1 MSWIYAFG
9 QRRGSRQDA
18 DSTMKY
24 QFSDVR
30 VDGDARQICR
40 GSQIVHLPRKA
51 FDLLLL
57 LLERRP
63 NAVSKEQIHEHLW
76 PDTYVSES
84 SVQALV
90 SDIRQA
96 IGDDGRRRVML
107 RTVHGVGYAFS
118 MDAVEER
125 QTPAPAREPVRAWLV
140 GERDRIALY
149 AGQNTLG
156 RGGDDVTEI
165 DDSTVSRRHASI
177 VVRNDQAVLEDLGSK
192 NGTWLGEQR
201 VSAPIPLKEGNVVLL
216 GSARFVFRLA
226 HSEGSTD
233 SVPPRDAADATR
245 KS

>member
-9 QRRGSRQDA
+9 QRRDSRQD
-18 DSTMKY
+18 SPMKY

-63 NAVSKEQIHEHLW
+63 NAVSKEQIHAHLW

-90 SDIRQA
+90 SDIRHA

-107 RTVHGVGYAFS
+107 RTVHGVGYAFG
-118 MDAVEER
+118 
-125 QTPAPAREPVRAWLV
+125 V
-140 GERDRIALY
+140 G
-149 AGQNTLG
+149 
-156 RGGDDVTEI
+156 
-165 DDSTVSRRHASI
+165 S
-177 VVRNDQAVLEDLGSK
+177 
-192 NGTWLGEQR
+192 
-201 VSAPIPLKEGNVVLL
+201 
-216 GSARFVFRLA
+216 
-226 HSEGSTD
+226 
-233 SVPPRDAADATR
+233 
-245 KS
+245 